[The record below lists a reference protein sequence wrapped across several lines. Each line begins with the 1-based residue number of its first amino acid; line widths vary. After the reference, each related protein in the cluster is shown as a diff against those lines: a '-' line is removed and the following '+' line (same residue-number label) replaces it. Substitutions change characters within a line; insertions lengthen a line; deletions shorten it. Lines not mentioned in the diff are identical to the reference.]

1 MADEHATALK
11 EMDLCRS
18 LSGAELDAIA
28 AIVEARN
35 VSAST
40 DLFREGDPGDGLFLV
55 ISGEINVTKRA
66 PGGEHLLARLGPGG
80 VLGEM
85 SLVTA
90 DARSATGRALVDT
103 RVLHMPAAGF
113 RALLA
118 ADSIAAHKVVAA
130 IAELLAR
137 RLAAMNGVVLELTA
151 KAGIPA
157 ADVPAL
163 GETQKMVAL
172 HRKMQVWSF

>member
-1 MADEHATALK
+1 MVNEHAAALK
-11 EMDLCRS
+11 AMDLCRT
-18 LSGAELDAIA
+18 LSAADLDAIA
-28 AIVEARN
+28 AIVETRN
-35 VSAST
+35 VAAGT

-55 ISGEINVTKRA
+55 ISGEISVTKRT

-90 DARSATGRALVDT
+90 DARSATGRSLVDT
-103 RVLHMPAAGF
+103 RVLHLPAARF
-113 RALLA
+113 RTLLA
-118 ADSIAAHKVVAA
+118 ADSVAAHKVVAA

-137 RLAAMNGVVLELTA
+137 RLATMNGVVLELTS
-151 KAGIPA
+151 KAGVPA

-163 GETQKMVAL
+163 GQTQKMIAL
-172 HRKMQVWSF
+172 HRKMQIWSF

>member
-1 MADEHATALK
+1 MANEESAALK
-11 EMDLCRS
+11 EMDLCRT
-18 LSGAELDAIA
+18 LSGAELDAIT
-28 AIVEARN
+28 AIVETRKVA
-35 VSAST
+35 AGE
-40 DLFREGDPGDGLFLV
+40 DLFLEGDPGDGLFLV

-90 DARSATGRALVDT
+90 DPRSATGRAFADT
-103 RVLHMPAAGF
+103 RVIHMPAARF
-113 RALLA
+113 RDLLA
-118 ADSIAAHKVVAA
+118 ADSVAAHKIVAA
-130 IAELLAR
+130 IAEVLAR
-137 RLAAMNGVVLELTA
+137 RLATMNGVVLELSA

-163 GETQKMVAL
+163 GKTQKMIAL
-172 HRKMQVWSF
+172 HRKMQIWSF

>member
-1 MADEHATALK
+1 MANEQAAALK
-11 EMDLCRS
+11 AMDLCRT
-18 LSGAELDAIA
+18 LSSAELDEIA
-28 AIVEARN
+28 ATVETRN
-35 VSAST
+35 VAAGQ

-66 PGGEHLLARLGPGG
+66 PGGEHSLARLGPGG

-90 DARSATGRALVDT
+90 DARSATGRALVDA
-103 RVLHMPAAGF
+103 RVLHMPAARF
-113 RALLA
+113 RTLLA
-118 ADSIAAHKVVAA
+118 SESVAAHKIVAA

-137 RLAAMNGVVLELTA
+137 RLATMNGVVLELTT
-151 KAGIPA
+151 KAGVPA
-157 ADVPAL
+157 ADVPSL
-163 GETQKMVAL
+163 GQTQKMIAL

>member
-1 MADEHATALK
+1 MANEQAAALK
-11 EMDLCRS
+11 AMDLCRT
-18 LSGAELDAIA
+18 LSAAELDAIA
-28 AIVEARN
+28 AIVATRD
-35 VSAST
+35 VAAGK

-55 ISGEINVTKRA
+55 ISGEIDVTKKA

-90 DARSATGRALVDT
+90 DARSATGRARVDS

-113 RALLA
+113 RTLLA
-118 ADSIAAHKVVAA
+118 AESVAAHKVVAA
-130 IAELLAR
+130 VAEVLAR
-137 RLAAMNGVVLELTA
+137 RLASMNGLVLELTA

-157 ADVPAL
+157 ADVPSL
-163 GETQKMVAL
+163 GQTQKMIAL
-172 HRKMQVWSF
+172 HRKMQIWSF

>member
-1 MADEHATALK
+1 MTNEHAAALK
-11 EMDLCRS
+11 AMDLCRT
-18 LSGAELDAIA
+18 LSSAELDAIA
-28 AIVEARN
+28 ALVQTRN
-35 VSAST
+35 IAAGK
-40 DLFREGDPGDGLFLV
+40 DLFREGEPGDGLFV
-55 ISGEINVTKRA
+55 VMSGEINVTKRT
-66 PGGEHLLARLGPGG
+66 PDGEHLLARVGPGG

-90 DARSATGRALVDT
+90 DARSATGLARVDT

-113 RALLA
+113 RALLGT
-118 ADSIAAHKVVAA
+118 DSVAAHKVVAA

-137 RLAAMNGVVLELTA
+137 RLATMNSVVLELTA

-163 GETQKMVAL
+163 GQTQKMIAL
-172 HRKMQVWSF
+172 HRKMQIWSF

>member
-1 MADEHATALK
+1 MANEHAAALK
-11 EMDLCRS
+11 AMDLCRT
-18 LSGAELDAIA
+18 LSGVELDAIA
-28 AIVEARN
+28 AIVQTRN
-35 VSAST
+35 VAAGK
-40 DLFREGDPGDGLFLV
+40 DLFREGDAGDGLFVV
-55 ISGEINVTKRA
+55 ISGEINVTKRI
-66 PGGEHLLARLGPGG
+66 PDGEHLLARLGPGG

-90 DARSATGRALVDT
+90 DARSETGRTLVDT

-113 RALLA
+113 RALLG
-118 ADSIAAHKVVAA
+118 ADSVAAHKVVAA

-163 GETQKMVAL
+163 GQTQKMIAL
-172 HRKMQVWSF
+172 HRKMQIWSF

>member
-1 MADEHATALK
+1 MANEQVAALK
-11 EMDLCRS
+11 AMELCRT
-18 LSGAELDAIA
+18 LSGAEFDTFAE
-28 AIVEARN
+28 IVELRDVA
-35 VSAST
+35 AGT

-55 ISGEINVTKRA
+55 MAGEISVTKRT
-66 PGGEHLLARLGPGG
+66 PGGEHQLARLGPGG

-90 DARSATGRALVDT
+90 DARSATGRALVAS
-103 RVLHMPAAGF
+103 RVLHVPAARF

-118 ADSIAAHKVVAA
+118 ADSVAAHKIVAA
-130 IAELLAR
+130 IAEVLAR

-151 KAGIPA
+151 KAGIPE

-163 GETQKMVAL
+163 GQTQKMIAL

>member
-1 MADEHATALK
+1 MAKEHAAALK
-11 EMDLCRS
+11 AMALCRA

-28 AIVEARN
+28 AIVETQDIA
-35 VSAST
+35 AGK

-55 ISGEINVTKRA
+55 ISGEINITKRA
-66 PGGEHLLARLGPGG
+66 PDGEHALARLGSGG

-85 SLVTA
+85 SLLTA
-90 DARSATGRALVDT
+90 DARSASGRALADT
-103 RVLHMPAAGF
+103 RVLHLPAARF

-130 IAELLAR
+130 IAEVLAR
-137 RLAAMNGVVLELTA
+137 RVATMNGLVLELTA
-151 KAGIPA
+151 RAGLPA

-163 GETQKMVAL
+163 GQTQKMIAL
-172 HRKMQVWSF
+172 HRKMQIWSF

>member
-1 MADEHATALK
+1 MAIEHAAALK
-11 EMDLCRS
+11 AMALCRS
-18 LSGAELDAIA
+18 LGAPELDAIA
-28 AIVEARN
+28 AIVETREVA
-35 VSAST
+35 AGK
-40 DLFREGDPGDGLFLV
+40 DLFREGDAGDGLFLV
-55 ISGEINVTKRA
+55 ISGEINVTKLA

-90 DARSATGRALVDT
+90 DARSATGRATVDT
-103 RVLHMPAAGF
+103 QVLHMPATRF
-113 RALLA
+113 RTLLA
-118 ADSIAAHKVVAA
+118 TDSIAAHKVVAA

-137 RLAAMNGVVLELTA
+137 RLATMNDVVLELSA

-157 ADVPAL
+157 ADVPTL
-163 GETQKMVAL
+163 GQTQKMIAL

>member
-1 MADEHATALK
+1 MANEQAAALK
-11 EMDLCRS
+11 AMDLCRT
-18 LSGAELDAIA
+18 LSAAELDAIA
-28 AIVEARN
+28 AIVATRD
-35 VSAST
+35 VGAGK

-55 ISGEINVTKRA
+55 ISGEIDVTKRA

-90 DARSATGRALVDT
+90 DARSATGRALADS

-118 ADSIAAHKVVAA
+118 TESVAAHKVLAAVA
-130 IAELLAR
+130 EVLAR
-137 RLAAMNGVVLELTA
+137 RLASMNGVVLELTA

-157 ADVPAL
+157 ADVPSL
-163 GETQKMVAL
+163 GRTQKMIAL
-172 HRKMQVWSF
+172 DRKMQIWSF

>member
-1 MADEHATALK
+1 MTIEHAAALK
-11 EMDLCRS
+11 AMALCRS
-18 LSGAELDAIA
+18 LSATELEAIA
-28 AIVEARN
+28 AIVETRN
-35 VSAST
+35 VAAGK
-40 DLFREGDPGDGLFLV
+40 DLFREGDAGDGLFLV
-55 ISGEINVTKRA
+55 ISGEINVTKLA
-66 PGGEHLLARLGPGG
+66 PGGEHLLARLGPGS

-90 DARSATGRALVDT
+90 DARSATGRATVDT
-103 RVLHMPAAGF
+103 KVLHMPAAGF

-118 ADSIAAHKVVAA
+118 TDSVAAHKVVAA

-137 RLAAMNGVVLELTA
+137 RLATMNDVVLELSS

-163 GETQKMVAL
+163 GQTQKMIAL

>member
-1 MADEHATALK
+1 MAEESAAALK
-11 EMDLCRS
+11 TMALCRA

-28 AIVEARN
+28 AIVETQDIA
-35 VSAST
+35 T
-40 DLFREGDPGDGLFLV
+40 GKELFREGDLGDGLFLV

-66 PGGEHLLARLGPGG
+66 PGGELSLARLGPGG

-103 RVLHMPAAGF
+103 RVLHMPAARF
-113 RALLA
+113 RSLLA

-130 IAELLAR
+130 IAEVLAR
-137 RLAAMNGVVLELTA
+137 RLATMNGVVLELST
-151 KAGIPA
+151 KAGISA
-157 ADVPAL
+157 TDVPSL
-163 GETQKMVAL
+163 GQTQKMIAL
-172 HRKMQVWSF
+172 HRKMQIWSY

>member
-1 MADEHATALK
+1 MVNEQAAALK
-11 EMDLCRS
+11 AMDLCRT

-28 AIVEARN
+28 TIVERRDVA
-35 VSAST
+35 AGK

-66 PGGEHLLARLGPGG
+66 PGGEHSLARLGPGG

-90 DARSATGRALVDT
+90 DARCATGCALVDT
-103 RVLHMPAAGF
+103 RVLHISAARF

-118 ADSIAAHKVVAA
+118 ADSVAAHKLVAA
-130 IAELLAR
+130 VAEVLAR
-137 RLAAMNGVVLELTA
+137 RLATMNGVVLELTA
-151 KAGIPA
+151 KAGGPA
-157 ADVPAL
+157 ADVPSL
-163 GETQKMVAL
+163 GQTQKMIAL
-172 HRKMQVWSF
+172 HRTMQIWSF

>member
-1 MADEHATALK
+1 MAHEQAAALK
-11 EMDLCRS
+11 AMDLCRT
-18 LSGAELDAIA
+18 LSDAELDAIA
-28 AIVEARN
+28 AIVATRN
-35 VSAST
+35 IAAGKE
-40 DLFREGDPGDGLFLV
+40 LFREGDPGDGLFLV
-55 ISGEINVTKRA
+55 ISGDIDVSKRT
-66 PGGEHLLARLGPGG
+66 PGGEHSLARLGPGG

-90 DARSATGRALVDT
+90 DARSATGRANVDT

-118 ADSIAAHKVVAA
+118 ADSVAAHKIVTA

-137 RLAAMNGVVLELTA
+137 RLAAMNGLVLELTA

-163 GETQKMVAL
+163 GQTQKMVAL
-172 HRKMQVWSF
+172 HRKMQIWSF

>member
-1 MADEHATALK
+1 MSNEQSAALK
-11 EMDLCRS
+11 AMDLCRG
-18 LSGAELDAIA
+18 LSAEELEAIS
-28 AIVEARN
+28 AIVEGRDVA
-35 VSAST
+35 AGK

-55 ISGEINVTKRA
+55 TAGEIKVTKHA
-66 PGGEHLLARLGPGG
+66 PGGDHLLARLGPGG

-90 DARSATGRALVDT
+90 DARSATGSAVVDA
-103 RVLHMPAAGF
+103 RVLHVPAARF

-118 ADSIAAHKVVAA
+118 ADSVAAHKVVAA

-137 RLAAMNGVVLELTA
+137 RLATMNGVVLELTA

-157 ADVPAL
+157 ADIPAM
-163 GETQKMVAL
+163 GETQKMIAL
-172 HRKMQVWSF
+172 HRKMQIWSF

>member
-1 MADEHATALK
+1 MVNEQAAALK
-11 EMDLCRS
+11 AMDLCRT
-18 LSGAELDAIA
+18 LSGADLDAIA
-28 AIVEARN
+28 AIVETRN
-35 VSAST
+35 VAAGK

-55 ISGEINVTKRA
+55 ISGEISVTKLA

-118 ADSIAAHKVVAA
+118 AESVAAHKVVAA
-130 IAELLAR
+130 IADLLAR
-137 RLAAMNGVVLELTA
+137 RLATMNGVVLELTA
-151 KAGIPA
+151 KAGVPA
-157 ADVPAL
+157 ADVPSL
-163 GETQKMVAL
+163 GQTQKMIAL
-172 HRKMQVWSF
+172 HRKMQIWSF